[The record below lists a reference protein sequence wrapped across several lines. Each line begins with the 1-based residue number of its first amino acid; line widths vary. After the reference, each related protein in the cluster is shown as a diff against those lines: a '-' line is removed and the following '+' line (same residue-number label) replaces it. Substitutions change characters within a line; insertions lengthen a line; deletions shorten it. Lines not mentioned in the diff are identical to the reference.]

1 MSRLEFLLRDWA
13 LTLGLLRR
21 RVRENRVGDAW
32 RFEPLIK
39 VYSFLINRY
48 GSEPEPVGW
57 LRRIVRG
64 VVASLGILMLLGLF
78 TAALLHWLT
87 AGQIWDWLRDR
98 LTE

>member
-21 RVRENRVGDAW
+21 RVQENRVGDAW

-39 VYSFLINRY
+39 VYSFLIKRY
-48 GSEPEPVGW
+48 GSESEPVGL

-64 VVASLGILMLLGLF
+64 LSVSLGILLLLCSFAAAGLHF
-78 TAALLHWLT
+78 VTG
-87 AGQIWDWLRDR
+87 GQIWTWVRDWLM
-98 LTE
+98 E